1 MLDQTEKHIIAN
13 EAANNFY
20 RKWKNDSRTSIYA
33 YAPISVAICI
43 TCFAMI
49 VGFSSK
55 LVVVLLL
62 PLLVIVAAFIYVPII
77 SRKKYMNGIIKKA
90 TITNE
95 CINIETSKWFY
106 NDSICISTHL
116 SSVTVKRL
124 AQDPFFA
131 ESNVLF
137 LKEKNNKFPNLY
149 LVEEFLENSS
159 LLLDKL
165 SKD

>member
-13 EAANNFY
+13 EAANTFY
-20 RKWKNDSRTSIYA
+20 KKWKNDSRSSIYV

-90 TITNE
+90 TITHE
-95 CINIETSKWFY
+95 CISIETFKWFY

-116 SSVTVKRL
+116 SSLSVKRL
-124 AQDPFFA
+124 AQDPFFGEA
-131 ESNVLF
+131 NVWL
-137 LKEKNNKFPNLY
+137 LEEKNNEFSNLY
-149 LVEEFLENSS
+149 LVEEFLENSP